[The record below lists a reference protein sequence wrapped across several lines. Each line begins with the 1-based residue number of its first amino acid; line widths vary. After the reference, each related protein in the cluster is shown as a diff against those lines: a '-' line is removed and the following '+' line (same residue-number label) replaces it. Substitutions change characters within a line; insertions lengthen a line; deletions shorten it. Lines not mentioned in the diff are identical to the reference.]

1 MALSYGVCV
10 ANKAFLDTKNL
21 NNVKIPVIRDFSLTI
36 HPGEFVALTGPS
48 GAGKSTLLNIMAG
61 LDKDFSGAITYGDNT
76 LNTQQN
82 AKVALMFQEHRL
94 MPWLTLQDNVAL
106 VINGSR
112 KAKIDGARYWLEE
125 VGLADNAQF
134 FPNQLSGGML
144 KRAALAR
151 AFAYEPDILL
161 LDEPFSSL
169 DIQTASDIKE
179 RLLLLWAKQRTSVL
193 LVTHDVDEAVAL
205 ADRVVVAGRSPMSI
219 KHRMQIP
226 QPRPRPIDNADI
238 QAITQ
243 QLRAWLTDEKNQIP
257 PNVQTAG

>member
-1 MALSYGVCV
+1 
-10 ANKAFLDTKNL
+10 
-21 NNVKIPVIRDFSLTI
+21 
-36 HPGEFVALTGPS
+36 
-48 GAGKSTLLNIMAG
+48 
-61 LDKDFSGAITYGDNT
+61 
-76 LNTQQN
+76 
-82 AKVALMFQEHRL
+82 

-219 KHRMQIP
+219 KHRIQIP
-226 QPRPRPIDNADI
+226 QPRPRPIDNTDI

-243 QLRAWLTDEKNQIP
+243 RLRAWLTEEKNQIP

>member
-1 MALSYGVCV
+1 
-10 ANKAFLDTKNL
+10 
-21 NNVKIPVIRDFSLTI
+21 
-36 HPGEFVALTGPS
+36 
-48 GAGKSTLLNIMAG
+48 
-61 LDKDFSGAITYGDNT
+61 
-76 LNTQQN
+76 
-82 AKVALMFQEHRL
+82 

-112 KAKIDGARYWLEE
+112 KANIDGARYWLEE
-125 VGLADNAQF
+125 VGLTDYAQY
-134 FPNQLSGGML
+134 FPHQLSGGML

-151 AFAYEPDILL
+151 AFAHEPDVLL

-179 RLLLLWAKQRTSVL
+179 RLLLLWAKQGTSVL

-219 KHRMQIP
+219 KHRMQHP
-226 QPRPRPIDNADI
+226 QPRPRPIDNTDI

-243 QLRAWLTDEKNQIP
+243 QLRAWLTEEKNQIP
-257 PNVQTAG
+257 PNVQTVG